1 MMKGMMM
8 TIGRRASLSVCHED
22 LRFFA
27 LGEEVSFCLIP
38 VSVAYIACSST
49 NFWAGGVANMFYS
62 AVKWLGVGL
71 YDGLLV
77 IWCLP

>member
-1 MMKGMMM
+1 M
-8 TIGRRASLSVCHED
+8 TIGRKASFSVCRED
-22 LRFFA
+22 LGFLHLVRRFA
-27 LGEEVSFCLIP
+27 FCLIP
-38 VSVAYIACSST
+38 VSVAYIAYSST
-49 NFWAGGVANMFYS
+49 IFCAGGVANMFYS